1 MTLGFFLLTVINKM
15 TLKNIVINKKKYV
28 FLIKDFLAI
37 DIN

>member
-1 MTLGFFLLTVINKM
+1 MTLGFFLLIVINKM
-15 TLKNIVINKKKYV
+15 TLKNIVSNKKKYV